1 MVRASMALHLK
12 DAGAISKALLDIL
25 VCPISKQ
32 PLRYCQETQSI
43 ICNAIGVSFPAS
55 CVELTCLSM
64 DQAILGCHQC
74 NDYEG
79 RCLERELNLFGS

>member
-43 ICNAIGVSFPAS
+43 ICNAIGVSFP
-55 CVELTCLSM
+55 VVDGIPCLVPKEGKIIEGEEKMTS
-64 DQAILGCHQC
+64 A
-74 NDYEG
+74 ND
-79 RCLERELNLFGS
+79 LS

>member
-43 ICNAIGVSFPAS
+43 ICNAIGVSFPHARLFYQ
-55 CVELTCLSM
+55 VVDGIPCLVPKEGKIIEGEEKMTS
-64 DQAILGCHQC
+64 A
-74 NDYEG
+74 ND
-79 RCLERELNLFGS
+79 LS